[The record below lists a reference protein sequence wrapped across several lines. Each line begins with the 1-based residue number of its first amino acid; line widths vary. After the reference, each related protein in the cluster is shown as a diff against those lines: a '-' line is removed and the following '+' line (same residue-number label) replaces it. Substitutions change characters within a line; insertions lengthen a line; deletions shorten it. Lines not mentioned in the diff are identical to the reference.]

1 MGRPMPPLPSFAIF
15 SILVCLAAGCGG
27 RSITHGPTA
36 SPAAAAAGDPVL
48 RAAVLEQD
56 RRMADAYNAHD
67 VDRLMAIFSADLEFF
82 HDTGGALG
90 FDQVK
95 AGFTNVFANNPD
107 IRRDLVGAVE
117 VFPIKGYG
125 AIQIGTHRFCHTERG
140 KADCGTFR
148 FTQVWRENAGSWQI
162 ARVVSFGH

>member
-1 MGRPMPPLPSFAIF
+1 MPSFAVF
-15 SILVCLAAGCGG
+15 SILVCLVAGCGG
-27 RSITHGPTA
+27 RPITPAADTHGPTA
-36 SPAAAAAGDPVL
+36 SPAAEAAGDPVL

-67 VDRLMAIFSADLEFF
+67 VDRLMAIFASDLEFF

-90 FDQVK
+90 FDQAK
-95 AGFTNVFANNPD
+95 AGFTSVFANNPD
-107 IRRDLVGAVE
+107 IRRELVGTVE

-148 FTQVWRENAGSWQI
+148 FTQVWREKAGSWQI